1 MVENLVL
8 IIVQVGDTFVLCDAG
23 GGTVDLISYRITQ
36 VSPFLR
42 VEEAAIGSGDK
53 CGATY
58 VDKEFLAWLEKKLG
72 SPAFKQI
79 PQAKTR
85 HGSQLMNSFETA
97 KMHFTGNSE
106 EIQISLPRGC
116 GIEDDEENGI
126 EDGELTMTE

>member
-1 MVENLVL
+1 ML
-8 IIVQVGDTFVLCDAG
+8 IIDQVGDTFVLCDAG

-72 SPAFKQI
+72 TPTFKEI
-79 PQAKTR
+79 PKSKTR
-85 HGSQLMNSFETA
+85 HGSQLMNAFEA
-97 KMHFTGNSE
+97 LKIHFAGNKE
-106 EIQISLPRGC
+106 EVQISLPRGC
-116 GIEDDEENGI
+116 GIQDDEENGI